1 MNRASLVFRQKFISI
16 IFIVIAIVGSI
27 FIYFYIS
34 SIKSSSAADAFS
46 NEVLIAK
53 EEIAKGMEIKIEMI
67 GKQKI
72 SKNIF
77 ISNFISDENEIVGK
91 QAKDTIL
98 KGEIIPGEKIIG
110 IDKSSNNN
118 LKFSAYIPLFK
129 KAATIPITYWG
140 DISLISIGDKID
152 VISTYYEKDT
162 SNLKSEIVL
171 NNKEIIIITSPK
183 NQESKAGQESSGLS
197 ILNTGSVLTGE
208 SRTLYLTFY
217 LGEEEMKTV
226 FASIEKGNL
235 NIAICSSKI
244 TGENNSTNGYEDSL
258 SK

>member
-34 SIKSSSAADAFS
+34 TLKLSSAADGSS

-53 EEIAKGMEIKIEMI
+53 EEIVKGEEIKIEMI

-77 ISNFISDENEIVGK
+77 ISNFISDENEIVGR

-98 KGEIIPGEKIIG
+98 KGEIIPGEKIVG
-110 IDKSSNNN
+110 IDKSKNNN
-118 LKFSAYIPLFK
+118 LNFSAYIPLFK

-140 DISLISIGDKID
+140 DISLINIGDKID

-171 NNKEIIIITSPK
+171 SNKEIIIISSPQS
-183 NQESKAGQESSGLS
+183 QESKTGQENSGLS
-197 ILNTGSVLTGE
+197 ILNSGSVLTGE

-217 LGEEEMKTV
+217 LGEEEIKTV
-226 FASIEKGNL
+226 FAAIEKGNL
-235 NIAICSSKI
+235 NIAICSSKV
-244 TGENNSTNGYEDSL
+244 TGEGNLSNGYENSPL
-258 SK
+258 K

>member
-208 SRTLYLTFY
+208 SQTLCLTFY
-217 LGEEEMKTV
+217 LSEEEMKTV